1 MSDSS
6 GNEATKKPHS
16 MNPHESQQMSWPYGK
31 ANDDEIFQSNL
42 KDCEDP
48 HNETF
53 GASYRY
59 RNKVRESNGSV
70 YSFANN

>member
-1 MSDSS
+1 
-6 GNEATKKPHS
+6 
-16 MNPHESQQMSWPYGK
+16 MSWPYGK
-31 ANDDEIFQSNL
+31 ANDEEIFQSNL